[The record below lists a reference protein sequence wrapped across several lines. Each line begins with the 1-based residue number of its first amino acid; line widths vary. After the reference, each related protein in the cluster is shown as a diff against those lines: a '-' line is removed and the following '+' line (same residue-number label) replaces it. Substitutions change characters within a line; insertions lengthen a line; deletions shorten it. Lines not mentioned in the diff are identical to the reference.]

1 MSSSRATKASVTGS
15 ANHEPPDPAKA
26 VADADPLH
34 MRMVE
39 LRKSYGTHEVLKGIT
54 FDVFR
59 GLTNVIIG
67 ASGSGK
73 TVLLRQL
80 TRLERPDSGRIE
92 IDGQDIV
99 PLNEAQL
106 SSVRRKFG
114 MVFQDSALFDSMDV
128 FDNVAFPLREHRHD
142 LSREEIAKRVQG
154 QLDAL
159 GVGAAV
165 RKLPAQLSGGMKKRV
180 AVARALIMEP
190 EILIY
195 DEPTRGLDPII
206 SRTVDQ
212 LVESTRRQ
220 FNVTSVLITHD
231 MRSVLAIAQHVNL
244 LLDGRVEASLPVSEF
259 VQSENPRVKAFLK
272 ASGIDIE
279 AWKKGKGYGAP
290 KAETAAT

>member
-1 MSSSRATKASVTGS
+1 
-15 ANHEPPDPAKA
+15 
-26 VADADPLH
+26 

-39 LRKSYGTHEVLKGIT
+39 LRKSYGAHEVLKGIT

-99 PLNEAQL
+99 PLNEAEL

-142 LSREEIAKRVQG
+142 LSREEIATRVQG

-212 LVESTRRQ
+212 LIETTRQQ
-220 FNVTSVLITHD
+220 FKVTSVLITHD

-259 VQSENPRVKAFLK
+259 VQSDNPRVKTFLK

-290 KAETAAT
+290 KAEAAAS